1 VEGDFMAR
9 REEMRKFDLELA
21 VGLFVLAGIL
31 CLGYLS
37 IKLAKMEVLGGDGYE
52 IYAIFTNTGGLKEG
66 ASVVIAGVEVG
77 RVKAI
82 TIDNYEAKVAFTLRK
97 DLKIQEDAIAS
108 VKTKGLI
115 GEKYIQISP
124 GGSEKIIPP
133 GGSILE
139 TEPAVDIEQLISNY
153 VFGKL

>member
-1 VEGDFMAR
+1 
-9 REEMRKFDLELA
+9 MRKLDLELA

-37 IKLAKMEVLGGDGYE
+37 VKLAKMEVLGGDGYQ
-52 IYAIFTNTGGLKEG
+52 IYAIFSNTGGLKEG

-82 TIDNYEAKVAFTLRK
+82 TIEDYEAKVALTVKEGLE
-97 DLKIQEDAIAS
+97 IQEDAIAS

-115 GEKYIQISP
+115 GEKYIQITP
-124 GGSEKIIPP
+124 GGAEEIIAP
-133 GGSILE
+133 GGTIIE

-153 VFGKL
+153 VFGKI

>member
-1 VEGDFMAR
+1 
-9 REEMRKFDLELA
+9 MRKFDLELA

-52 IYAIFTNTGGLKEG
+52 ISAIFSNTGGLKEG

-77 RVKAI
+77 RVKGI
-82 TIDNYEAKVAFTLRK
+82 RIEDYEAKVTLS
-97 DLKIQEDAIAS
+97 LKEGLEIQEDAIAS

-124 GGSEKIIPP
+124 GGSDEIIPP
-133 GGSILE
+133 GGMIQE

-153 VFGKL
+153 VFGKI

>member
-1 VEGDFMAR
+1 
-9 REEMRKFDLELA
+9 MRKFDLELA

-37 IKLAKMEVLGGDGYE
+37 IKLARMEVLGGDGYE
-52 IYAIFTNTGGLKEG
+52 VYAVFSNTGGLKEG

-82 TIDNYEAKVAFTLRK
+82 TIEDYEAKVALTLK
-97 DLKIQEDAIAS
+97 EGLEIQEDAIAS

-115 GEKYIQISP
+115 GEKYIQITP
-124 GGSEKIIPP
+124 GGAEEIIEP
-133 GGSILE
+133 GGTIME

-153 VFGKL
+153 VFGKI

>member
-1 VEGDFMAR
+1 
-9 REEMRKFDLELA
+9 MRKLDLELA

-52 IYAIFTNTGGLKEG
+52 VYAVFSNTGGLKEG

-77 RVKAI
+77 RVKAS
-82 TIDNYEAKVAFTLRK
+82 TSEDYEAKVALTLK
-97 DLKIQEDAIAS
+97 EGLEIQEDAIAS

-115 GEKYIQISP
+115 GEKYIQITP
-124 GGSEKIIPP
+124 GGAEEIIAP
-133 GGSILE
+133 GGTIME

-153 VFGKL
+153 VFGKI